1 MNLVKPALI
10 SLFASLGALAATKGF
25 FNGEISSFRLA
36 SESSSELTRETE
48 MGRAIPS
55 EGSKEEQP
63 VILKD
68 PALSEAWGLAMT
80 DAQKAWRVSKGSKE
94 IVVAVIDT
102 GIDVLHPDLKNNL
115 WVNPGETGVDAQGRN
130 KATNGIDDDGNGFI
144 DDVHGWNFV
153 HHSHNLSDTHG
164 HGTHIAGIIGA
175 EGGNG
180 IGISGVAPKVSV
192 MVLKYYDPGSKSAD
206 NLKNTVRAI
215 DYAVKMNAHI
225 INYSGGGLSPAL
237 EEKQAIERAMKK
249 GILFVAAAGNEKS
262 NSDIQKYYPADYGLP
277 NIVSVTAID
286 KKKHVLPS
294 SNYGVSTVHIAA
306 PGNNIFSTLPGG
318 QYGYMTGTSQA
329 TAFVS
334 GVAALLMAN
343 NSEMKKA
350 DRVIKYLTQTGDSDE
365 NLVGKTMYAKRLNT
379 YRALALQDSD
389 LNLAGSKV
397 ENTVAL
403 SFTLDSSDGATGKK
417 PASISSF
424 GKELQALVAPPVK
437 KQN

>member
-1 MNLVKPALI
+1 MKSKTLAITSFVTL
-10 SLFASLGALAATKGF
+10 SFALAALGLSLNKEGLPF
-25 FNGEISSFRLA
+25 ELS
-36 SESSSELTRETE
+36 SESSSLSRTTE
-48 MGRAIPS
+48 VGKAIPS
-55 EGSKEEQP
+55 KKSEGEEE

-68 PALSEAWGLAMT
+68 PALSEAWGLTMT
-80 DAQKAWRVSKGSKE
+80 DAQKAWKVSKGSRD
-94 IVVAVIDT
+94 IIVAVIDT
-102 GIDVLHPDLKNNL
+102 GIDVNHPDLTNNL
-115 WVNPGETGVDAQGRN
+115 WVNPGETGRDRKGLD
-130 KATNGIDDDGNGFI
+130 KASNGVDDDKNGFV

-153 HHSHNLSDTHG
+153 HRSNNLKDTHG

-180 IGISGVAPKVSV
+180 VGISGVAPRVSI
-192 MVLKYYDPGSKSAD
+192 MVLKYYDPESRSAD

-225 INYSGGGLSPAL
+225 INYSGGGLSPAI

-294 SNYGVSTVHIAA
+294 SNWGVSTVHIAA
-306 PGNNIFSTLPGG
+306 PGNNILSTLPNG
-318 QYGYMTGTSQA
+318 QYGHMTGTSQA

-350 DRVIKYLTQTGDSDE
+350 DRIIKYLTQTGDTDE
-365 NLVGKTMYAKRLNT
+365 NLIGKTMYRKRLNT
-379 YRALALQDSD
+379 YKALALQDLD

-397 ENTVAL
+397 ENTAGL
-403 SFTLDSSDGATGKK
+403 SFTIGAADGASKK

-424 GKELQALVAPPVK
+424 GKQLQALVGA
-437 KQN
+437 KQERQN